1 VAGVLVD
8 GEQLRV
14 QRYVMGHSGLE
25 ANQRGDDGPFSFLSH
40 VSTVARL
47 RRSSRVDGPAAK
59 AGPQRPDR
67 TRALRVRT
75 LRRNSLRVPERS
87 PISRSVRAATAT
99 GGFES
104 APVRCGGGCGVAAQ
118 PGWWVEFGDAGGH
131 VDSPVRMVDESV
143 VAAA

>member
-1 VAGVLVD
+1 LVD

-25 ANQRGDDGPFSFLSH
+25 ANQRGDDGPFSFFLSH

-47 RRSSRVDGPAAK
+47 RRLFRVDGTAAK
-59 AGPQRPDR
+59 AGP
-67 TRALRVRT
+67 
-75 LRRNSLRVPERS
+75 PETPLLADS
-87 PISRSVRAATAT
+87 SQL
-99 GGFES
+99 
-104 APVRCGGGCGVAAQ
+104 GCGVEGVAAWWAAQ
-118 PGWWVEFGDAGGH
+118 PGWWVEFWDAGGH